1 MIRILDK
8 AKCSGCTA
16 CVNVCPKGC
25 ISMKPDEEGFL
36 YPHVEQSECVEC
48 GKCEKVCP
56 VLHPFADKK
65 GQRPEAVIAR
75 TGNEKIL
82 QDCTSGGVFTA
93 MALAVIQD
101 GGVVFGAV
109 YREDFSV
116 AHEKIESAAEI
127 HRLMGSKY
135 VQSEMGTVFLQV
147 REELDKGRKVL
158 FSGTP
163 CQIAGIRNFLGI
175 DHDTLFLVDL
185 VCHGVPSPKLWM
197 AYVDYVQKKY
207 GKLQYVNFRS
217 KRLGYHVSVMEERF
231 ENGRIRIGSA
241 RTNLM
246 SKCFFRDVADRPICY
261 ECPFKTVNRCSDLT
275 IFDSWHAGDLAEGLK
290 DDDRGYTSIL
300 IQSEKGKFCLG
311 KYGTELKQ
319 YFAEPMKLLKADGR
333 MAVNSVQKPAERDT
347 FYIRLNRD
355 GIGKTV
361 EDMMPISWKDHAI
374 EKLKIILY
382 KTGVLKLLKVKR
394 K

>member
-1 MIRILDK
+1 M
-8 AKCSGCTA
+8 
-16 CVNVCPKGC
+16 
-25 ISMKPDEEGFL
+25 
-36 YPHVEQSECVEC
+36 
-48 GKCEKVCP
+48 
-56 VLHPFADKK
+56 
-65 GQRPEAVIAR
+65 
-75 TGNEKIL
+75 
-82 QDCTSGGVFTA
+82 
-93 MALAVIQD
+93 
-101 GGVVFGAV
+101 
-109 YREDFSV
+109 
-116 AHEKIESAAEI
+116 
-127 HRLMGSKY
+127 
-135 VQSEMGTVFLQV
+135 
-147 REELDKGRKVL
+147 
-158 FSGTP
+158 
-163 CQIAGIRNFLGI
+163 
-175 DHDTLFLVDL
+175 
-185 VCHGVPSPKLWM
+185 
-197 AYVDYVQKKY
+197 
-207 GKLQYVNFRS
+207 NFRS

-261 ECPFKTVNRCSDLT
+261 GCPFKTVNRCSDLT

-290 DDDRGYTSIL
+290 DDDRGYTSVL

-333 MAVNSVQKPAERDT
+333 MALNSVQKPAERDT